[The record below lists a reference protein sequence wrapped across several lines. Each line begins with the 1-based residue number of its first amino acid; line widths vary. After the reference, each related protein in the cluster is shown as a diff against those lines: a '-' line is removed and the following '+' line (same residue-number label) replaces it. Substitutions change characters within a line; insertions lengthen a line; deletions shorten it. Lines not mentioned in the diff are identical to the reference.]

1 MELFKLLGTI
11 AIDNTKANKALQETA
26 RRAGTTTTEIEAAV
40 NKIGSF
46 AVGIAKG
53 IGTIAGIMGGAWIAA
68 IESTREY
75 RTQMGQLDTAFQAA
89 GHSSEAARSTYTELN
104 AVLGDSGAA
113 TEAAQQ
119 LALIADNEEEL
130 STWTDICTGVYARM
144 GEAVPLTE
152 LTASANETARSGVLT
167 GNLVDALVLAGHG
180 EEEFQGKLDKCT
192 NEQERQKL
200 IMDTLN
206 GTYAKASEQYKETNK
221 DILEANKANE
231 RLTAA
236 FAELGRIGEPIL
248 TAVKNAVAGMA
259 EAAIPHLENFVNK
272 VKDGIKWIKKNEETV
287 DTWIAVILGAST
299 AIGAFLLILSWGK
312 IMTAAANAIK
322 TVRLAMLALNTAM
335 RANPIGLVVSLIAGL
350 VAAFI
355 YLWNTNDDF
364 RAFWIKTWNK
374 IKSAGASAI
383 SYIKGKFNDFKGA
396 LKTVKSTFSEIKETI
411 TDKLDSARA
420 KVKSVIDKIKG
431 YFSTTLKFK
440 GLKMP
445 SIKLTMQK
453 SSGLMAKAAEVLGLS
468 GVPKFS
474 VKWNAEGGILT
485 KPTIF
490 GLSGKTF
497 LGGGEA
503 GAEAIAPIDTLKKY
517 IREAIDTPTQSG
529 ENTTE
534 IIIDLLRRIV
544 VLFEKNTGAKITLDT
559 GALVGVLTPAIDA
572 KLNNTYAHM
581 RRGNTI

>member
-1 MELFKLLGTI
+1 MEIFKILGSI
-11 AIDNTKANKALQETA
+11 AIDNTNANRALQETA

-53 IGTIAGIMGGAWIAA
+53 IGTITGIMGTAWIAA

-75 RTQMGQLDTAFQAA
+75 RTQMGQLDTAFQTA
-89 GHSSEAARSTYTELN
+89 GHSSEAAKSTYTELN

-180 EEEFQGKLDKCT
+180 EEAFQKKLDKCT

-206 GTYAKASEQYKETNK
+206 GTYSKASEQYKETNK
-221 DILEANKANE
+221 DILEANKANA

-236 FAELGRIGEPIL
+236 FAELGRVGEPIL
-248 TAVKNAVAGMA
+248 TAVKNAVAGMV
-259 EAAIPHLENFVNK
+259 EAAVPHLENFIGK

-287 DTWIAVILGAST
+287 DAWIAVILGAST

-322 TVRLAMLALNTAM
+322 TVRLAMIALNATM

-350 VAAFI
+350 VAAFV
-355 YLWNTNDDF
+355 YLWNTNDKF
-364 RAFWIKTWNK
+364 RAFWISAWNK

-453 SSGLMAKAAEVLGLS
+453 GSGLMAKAAELLGLS

-485 KPTIF
+485 KPAIF
-490 GLSGKTF
+490 AMRGKTF

-503 GAEAIAPIDTLKKY
+503 GAEAIAPIDTLQKY
-517 IREAIDTPTQSG
+517 IKEAVAPVQSG

-534 IIIDLLRRIV
+534 IISLLHRIV
-544 VLFEKNTGAKITLDT
+544 FLFEKYTGAKITLDT
-559 GALVGVLTPAIDA
+559 GALVGALTPAIDT
-572 KLNNTYAHM
+572 KLNTTYAHM

>member
-1 MELFKLLGTI
+1 MEIFKILGSI
-11 AIDNTKANKALQETA
+11 AIDNTKANKALTETA
-26 RRAGTTTTEIEAAV
+26 KRAGTTEAEIEAAV
-40 NKIGSF
+40 NKVGTF

-53 IGTIAGIMGGAWIAA
+53 IGTIAGVLGGAWIAA

-75 RTQMGQLDTAFQAA
+75 RTQMGQLDAAFQTA

-104 AVLGDSGAA
+104 AVLGDSGQAV
-113 TEAAQQ
+113 EASQH
-119 LALIADNEEEL
+119 LAKLTDNEKDL
-130 STWTDICTGVYARM
+130 KTWTDICTGVYATF
-144 GEAVPLTE
+144 GESLPIEGLTE
-152 LTASANETARSGVLT
+152 AANETAKTGILT
-167 GNLVDALVLAGHG
+167 GGLTDALNWAGIS

-206 GTYAKASEQYKETNK
+206 GTYSKASEQYKETNK

-236 FAELGRIGEPIL
+236 MAELGRIGEPIL

-259 EAAIPHLENFVNK
+259 ETAVPHLENFIGK
-272 VKDGIKWIKKNEETV
+272 VKDGIKWIKENESTV
-287 DTWIAVILGAST
+287 EKWKA
-299 AIGAFLLILSWGK
+299 AIIGVSVTVGTFLLILSWGK
-312 IMTAAANAIK
+312 IMTAASNAIK
-322 TVRLAMLALNTAM
+322 AVRLAMLALNTAM

-383 SYIKGKFNDFKGA
+383 SYIKGKFNDFKAA
-396 LKTVKSTFSEIKETI
+396 LKTVKNTFSDIKDTI

-453 SSGLMAKAAEVLGLS
+453 GSGIMAKAAELLGLS

-490 GLSGKTF
+490 GLTGKTF

-517 IREAIDTPTQSG
+517 IREAVAPVQSG
-529 ENTTE
+529 ANTTE
-534 IIIDLLRRIV
+534 IMDLLRRILHALEAFKGLGV
-544 VLFEKNTGAKITLDT
+544 YLDT
-559 GALVGVLTPAIDA
+559 GAIAGELTPVID
-572 KLNNTYAHM
+572 KRLNNTYGHI

>member
-1 MELFKLLGTI
+1 MELFKILGSI

-26 RRAGTTTTEIEAAV
+26 TRAGTTTTEIEAAV

-53 IGTIAGIMGGAWIAA
+53 IGTIAGIMGTAWIAA

-89 GHSSEAARSTYTELN
+89 GHSSEAAKNTYTELN
-104 AVLGDSGAA
+104 AVLGDSGQAV
-113 TEAAQQ
+113 EASQH
-119 LALIADNEEEL
+119 LAKLTDNEKDL
-130 STWTDICTGVYARM
+130 KTWTDICTGVYATF
-144 GEAVPLTE
+144 GESLPIESLTE
-152 LTASANETARSGVLT
+152 AANETAKTGILT
-167 GNLVDALVLAGHG
+167 GGLTDALNWAGIS
-180 EEEFQGKLDKCT
+180 EEQFQEKLDKCT

-221 DILEANKANE
+221 DILAANRANE

-236 FAELGRIGEPIL
+236 FAELGRVGEPIL
-248 TAVKNAVAGMA
+248 TAVKNAVAGMV
-259 EAAIPHLENFVNK
+259 EAAVPHLENFVNK

-287 DTWIAVILGAST
+287 DAWIAVIIGAST
-299 AIGAFLLILSWGK
+299 AIGAFLLILNWGK

-322 TVRLAMLALNTAM
+322 TVRLAMLALNAAM

-396 LKTVKSTFSEIKETI
+396 LKTVKNTFSDIKDTI

-431 YFSTTLKFK
+431 YFATTLKFK

-453 SSGLMAKAAEVLGLS
+453 GSGLMAKAAELLGLS

-490 GLSGKTF
+490 AMRGNTF

-503 GAEAIAPIDTLKKY
+503 GAEAIAPIDTLQKY
-517 IREAIDTPTQSG
+517 IREAVAPTQSG

-534 IIIDLLRRIV
+534 IIDLLRRIV
-544 VLFEKNTGAKITLDT
+544 FLFEKNSGAKITLDT
-559 GALVGVLTPAIDA
+559 GALVGALTPEIDT
-572 KLNNTYAHM
+572 KLNTRYAHM

>member
-26 RRAGTTTTEIEAAV
+26 TRAGTTTTEIEAAV

-206 GTYAKASEQYKETNK
+206 GTYAEASAQYKETNK

-236 FAELGRIGEPIL
+236 FAELGRVGEPIL
-248 TAVKNAVAGMA
+248 TAIKNAVAGMV
-259 EAAIPHLENFVNK
+259 EAAVPHLENFVNK

-287 DTWIAVILGAST
+287 DAWIAVILGAST

-364 RAFWIKTWNK
+364 RAFWIRTWNK

-396 LKTVKSTFSEIKETI
+396 LKTVKNTFSDIKDTI

-453 SSGLMAKAAEVLGLS
+453 GSGLMAKAAELLGLS

-485 KPTIF
+485 KPAIF
-490 GLSGKTF
+490 AMRGNTF

-517 IREAIDTPTQSG
+517 IREAVTPMQSG

-534 IIIDLLRRIV
+534 IIDLLRRIV
-544 VLFEKNTGAKITLDT
+544 FLFEKNTGAKITLDT
-559 GALVGVLTPAIDA
+559 GALVGALTPAIDT

>member
-1 MELFKLLGTI
+1 MLGSI
-11 AIDNTKANKALQETA
+11 AIDNTNANRALQETA
-26 RRAGTTTTEIEAAV
+26 RRAGTTTTEIETAV

-53 IGTIAGIMGGAWIAA
+53 IGTIAGIMGTAWIAA

-89 GHSSEAARSTYTELN
+89 GHSSEAAKSTYTELN
-104 AVLGDSGAA
+104 AVLGDSGQAV
-113 TEAAQQ
+113 EASQH
-119 LALIADNEEEL
+119 LAKLTDNEKDL
-130 STWTDICTGVYARM
+130 KTWTDICTGVYATF
-144 GEAVPLTE
+144 GESLPIESLTE
-152 LTASANETARSGVLT
+152 AANETAKTGTLT
-167 GNLVDALVLAGHG
+167 GGLTDALNWAGIS
-180 EEEFQGKLDKCT
+180 EEQFQEKLDKCT

-206 GTYAKASEQYKETNK
+206 GTYSKASEQYKETNK

-236 FAELGRIGEPIL
+236 FAELGRVGEPIL
-248 TAVKNAVAGMA
+248 TAVKNAVAGMV
-259 EAAIPHLENFVNK
+259 EAAVPHLENFVGK

-287 DTWIAVILGAST
+287 DAWIAVILGAST

-396 LKTVKSTFSEIKETI
+396 LKTVKNTFSDIKDTI
-411 TDKLDSARA
+411 TDKLDSART

-431 YFSTTLKFK
+431 YFATTLKFK

-453 SSGLMAKAAEVLGLS
+453 GSGLMAKAAELLGLS

-490 GLSGKTF
+490 GLSGQTF

-503 GAEAIAPIDTLKKY
+503 GAEAIAPIDTLQKY
-517 IREAIDTPTQSG
+517 IREAVAPAQSG

-534 IIIDLLRRIV
+534 IIDLLRRILRALEALKGLS
-544 VLFEKNTGAKITLDT
+544 VLLDT
-559 GALVGVLTPAIDA
+559 GAIVGEITPAIDA
-572 KLNNTYAHM
+572 KLNTRYAHM

>member
-75 RTQMGQLDTAFQAA
+75 RTQMGQLETAFQTA
-89 GHSSEAARSTYTELN
+89 GHSSEAAKTTYTELN

-180 EEEFQGKLDKCT
+180 EEEFQEKLDKCT

-396 LKTVKSTFSEIKETI
+396 LKTVKNTFSDIKDTI

-453 SSGLMAKAAEVLGLS
+453 GSGLMAKAAELLGLS

-485 KPTIF
+485 KPAIF
-490 GLSGKTF
+490 AMRGNTF

-503 GAEAIAPIDTLKKY
+503 GAEAIAPIDTLQKY
-517 IREAIDTPTQSG
+517 IREAVEPPAGYG

-534 IIIDLLRRIV
+534 IMDLLRRILRALEAFKGLGV
-544 VLFEKNTGAKITLDT
+544 FLDT
-559 GALVGVLTPAIDA
+559 GAIVGEITPAIDA
-572 KLNNTYAHM
+572 KLNITYAHM

>member
-1 MELFKLLGTI
+1 MELFKILGSI
-11 AIDNTKANKALQETA
+11 AIDNTRANQALTETA
-26 RRAGTTTTEIEAAV
+26 DRAGTTTTELEAAV

-89 GHSSEAARSTYTELN
+89 GHSSEAAKNTYTELN
-104 AVLGDSGAA
+104 AVLGDSGQAV
-113 TEAAQQ
+113 EASQH
-119 LALIADNEEEL
+119 LAKLTDNEKDL
-130 STWTDICTGVYARM
+130 KTWTDICTGVYATF
-144 GEAVPLTE
+144 GESLPIESLTE
-152 LTASANETARSGVLT
+152 AANETAKTGILT
-167 GNLVDALVLAGHG
+167 GGLTDALNWAGTS
-180 EEEFQGKLDKCT
+180 EEQFQEKLDKCT

-221 DILEANKANE
+221 DILAANRANE

-236 FAELGRIGEPIL
+236 FAELGRVGEPIL
-248 TAVKNAVAGMA
+248 TAVKNAVAGMV
-259 EAAIPHLENFVNK
+259 EAAVPHLENFISK

-287 DTWIAVILGAST
+287 DAWIAVIIGAST

-322 TVRLAMLALNTAM
+322 TVRLAMLALNAAM

-396 LKTVKSTFSEIKETI
+396 LKTVKNTFSDIKDTI

-431 YFSTTLKFK
+431 YFATTLKFK

-453 SSGLMAKAAEVLGLS
+453 GSGLMAKAAELLGLS

-490 GLSGKTF
+490 AMRGNTF

-503 GAEAIAPIDTLKKY
+503 GAEAIAPIDTLQKY
-517 IREAIDTPTQSG
+517 IREAVAPTQSG

-534 IIIDLLRRIV
+534 IIDLLRRIV
-544 VLFEKNTGAKITLDT
+544 FLFEKNSGAKITLDT
-559 GALVGVLTPAIDA
+559 GALVGALTPEIDT
-572 KLNNTYAHM
+572 KLNTRYAHM